1 MLSTTFATKRKLMLR
16 HWQLY
21 LLILLPILWLIIFC
35 YVPMYG
41 VQLAFKKYS
50 IAKGIF
56 DSPWIGFRYFELFLT
71 SPSGLMVISNTLIIS
86 FYTLA
91 VGFPLPIILAI
102 ALNET
107 RNQAVKK
114 SIQMIT
120 YAPYFIST
128 VVLVGLM
135 FQVLDPRLGVFNR
148 ALGILGIGPI
158 NFMSDPNLFSSVYV
172 WSGIWQTMGYSAVIY
187 LAALSAVSPEL
198 QEAARI
204 DGCSKFQRV
213 WHVDLPSIL
222 PTIITLLVLNFG
234 FVMNVGFEK
243 VYLMQNALNQQ
254 SSEIISTYVYKVGLV
269 NADFGFAT
277 AVGLFNS
284 LVNVILLLSANK
296 IARRFTG
303 SGLW

>member
-1 MLSTTFATKRKLMLR
+1 
-16 HWQLY
+16 
-21 LLILLPILWLIIFC
+21 
-35 YVPMYG
+35 
-41 VQLAFKKYS
+41 
-50 IAKGIF
+50 
-56 DSPWIGFRYFELFLT
+56 
-71 SPSGLMVISNTLIIS
+71 
-86 FYTLA
+86 
-91 VGFPLPIILAI
+91 
-102 ALNET
+102 
-107 RNQAVKK
+107 
-114 SIQMIT
+114 MIT